1 MTGDLPKVMSDRRS
15 RSLMWLGFATLAAIV
30 IAIVVIAFEDS
41 SVSPA
46 FKPEPLFP
54 QLSAQV
60 EQNLVR
66 RIAVKTADVSFEV
79 TQTEDGRWVL
89 PGKGGYAAR
98 FEFVKRAVNGMA
110 KLMLV
115 ERKTARPDW
124 HAEMDLVAPEEKGKA
139 REITLYDASGN
150 VLAALLMGKI
160 QEAPSIAQDGTVYV
174 RRMGED
180 QAWLARGFLTLNP
193 AEAEWLDKSLFEI
206 SRERVREAVISP
218 EGSDAYTLTRAD
230 PAALDFT
237 LADLPKGREALSSS
251 ALNGVGSAL
260 EGLAFE
266 DVVAQGSIDFSK
278 ASRAAFTTFEGL
290 TVVITIAGQDGEA
303 WATFTAIADPSLA
316 VPEKTEA
323 PAPAEEGTAPEEG
336 VPPASEETVPPS
348 DEAVPAE
355 PVPAGPDIAEEAKRI
370 NALTAGWAYKLPR
383 YKAQLLTTTRD
394 LLLKPEGEEE

>member
-1 MTGDLPKVMSDRRS
+1 MRR
-15 RSLMWLGFATLAAIV
+15 V
-30 IAIVVIAFEDS
+30 
-41 SVSPA
+41 
-46 FKPEPLFP
+46 
-54 QLSAQV
+54 
-60 EQNLVR
+60 
-66 RIAVKTADVSFEV
+66 
-79 TQTEDGRWVL
+79 
-89 PGKGGYAAR
+89 
-98 FEFVKRAVNGMA
+98 
-110 KLMLV
+110 
-115 ERKTARPDW
+115 
-124 HAEMDLVAPEEKGKA
+124 
-139 REITLYDASGN
+139 
-150 VLAALLMGKI
+150 
-160 QEAPSIAQDGTVYV
+160 
-174 RRMGED
+174 GED

-336 VPPASEETVPPS
+336 VPPASEEAVPPS

-370 NALTAGWAYKLPR
+370 NALTAGVGVQAATLQGAAAHDDARSSPEAGRRRRIGDRARSLFFESRTGSHPR
-383 YKAQLLTTTRD
+383 LHGDMLRSKTLYRIAVRLGSSIDPAARISPSPSACTSTA
-394 LLLKPEGEEE
+394 